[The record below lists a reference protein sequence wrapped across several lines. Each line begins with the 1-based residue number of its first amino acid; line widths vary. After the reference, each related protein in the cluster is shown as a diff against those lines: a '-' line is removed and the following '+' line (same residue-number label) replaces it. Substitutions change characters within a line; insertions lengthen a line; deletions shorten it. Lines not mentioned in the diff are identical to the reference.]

1 MLQRKEIARQR
12 LAFYC
17 STPAYARAFHLYGL
31 EDLCAELAAASKR
44 QAWDRMALMIDDD
57 VLDEFVV
64 VARYDELAK
73 TIEQRYA
80 GLIDRIEVSIPI
92 VDEADKE
99 SLDQIVKDI
108 NAIR

>member
-1 MLQRKEIARQR
+1 MLRKESGRHILEELCVD
-12 LAFYC
+12 LA
-17 STPAYARAFHLYGL
+17 S
-31 EDLCAELAAASKR
+31 ASKR
-44 QAWDRMALMIDDD
+44 QAWDQMAAMIDDNL
-57 VLDEFVV
+57 LDEFVV

-99 SLDQIVKDI
+99 SLGQIVKDI
-108 NAIR
+108 NAII

>member
-1 MLQRKEIARQR
+1 
-12 LAFYC
+12 
-17 STPAYARAFHLYGL
+17 
-31 EDLCAELAAASKR
+31 
-44 QAWDRMALMIDDD
+44 

>member
-1 MLQRKEIARQR
+1 
-12 LAFYC
+12 
-17 STPAYARAFHLYGL
+17 
-31 EDLCAELAAASKR
+31 
-44 QAWDRMALMIDDD
+44 MAMMIDDD

-80 GLIDRIEVSIPI
+80 KLIDRIEVSIPI